1 MKIKNSSSK
10 RYLFIGLFAI
20 ICAVAVSGN
29 LYLLNK
35 SKARISDPQSATYEY
50 NWYFNPRND
59 GKQPEPIKEASFFSK
74 YNSYYVGDPNE
85 KVIYLTFDAGYE
97 NGTTESILD
106 TLKKHNVKAHFFVV
120 ESYIRNNPELIKR
133 MVNEGHLVCNH
144 SKNHLS
150 MAQITDFEKF
160 KSEITGV
167 EDAYKELIGKDMPKY
182 FRPPMGKFS
191 EQSLK
196 YTQDLGYSSIF
207 WSFAYVDWYN
217 DKQPTHEYA
226 KDKIYTRTHPGAI
239 VLLHP
244 NSKTN
249 TEILDEV
256 ITHWKEEGYSFA
268 IQLFRILAANKDI
281 CAALMGPNGDMAF
294 VEKIEKLVEDA
305 VLPELFTMF
314 PQNVN
319 DIKYAYAFC
328 INGCVGM
335 IKCWL
340 TGDSDDTPEHMAY
353 LTHNIISEAPRN
365 FAAKVLNSAQERT
378 TV

>member
-1 MKIKNSSSK
+1 
-10 RYLFIGLFAI
+10 
-20 ICAVAVSGN
+20 
-29 LYLLNK
+29 
-35 SKARISDPQSATYEY
+35 
-50 NWYFNPRND
+50 
-59 GKQPEPIKEASFFSK
+59 
-74 YNSYYVGDPNE
+74 
-85 KVIYLTFDAGYE
+85 
-97 NGTTESILD
+97 
-106 TLKKHNVKAHFFVV
+106 
-120 ESYIRNNPELIKR
+120 

-160 KSEITGV
+160 KSELTGV
-167 EDAYKELIGKDMPKY
+167 EEAYKELIGKDMPKY

-256 ITHWKEEGYSFA
+256 ITHWKEEGYS
-268 IQLFRILAANKDI
+268 LKTLD
-281 CAALMGPNGDMAF
+281 
-294 VEKIEKLVEDA
+294 
-305 VLPELFTMF
+305 
-314 PQNVN
+314 
-319 DIKYAYAFC
+319 
-328 INGCVGM
+328 
-335 IKCWL
+335 
-340 TGDSDDTPEHMAY
+340 Y
-353 LTHNIISEAPRN
+353 LTKNKTKN
-365 FAAKVLNSAQERT
+365 
-378 TV
+378 